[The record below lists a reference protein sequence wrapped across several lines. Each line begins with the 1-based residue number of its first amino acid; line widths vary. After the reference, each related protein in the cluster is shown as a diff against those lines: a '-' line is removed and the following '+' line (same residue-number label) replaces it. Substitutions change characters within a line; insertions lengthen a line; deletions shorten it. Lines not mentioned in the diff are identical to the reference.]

1 LTRFGALVTF
11 GAWRM
16 RRLRR
21 ASDRGDTMVQLR
33 RLALGAAAALALG
46 STCAAAET
54 PQNTLVMAFQ
64 IADLITLDPA
74 EAFEFTGAEYA
85 ANVYDRLVT
94 YPVDDVADLR
104 GHVAQSWQIAD
115 DGRTYTFKVKDGIAF
130 HSGNP
135 LTAEDAA
142 WSLARVIKLNKT
154 PAFILGQFGFT
165 RDNVEER
172 IRALDERTFT
182 VELDQAYAPTF
193 FLYCLTATVGSVID
207 KKLALEHEQNGD
219 MGHEWLRTASAGS
232 GPFKLRSWKPNESLI
247 IDGNPEYWGG
257 APGFERVVIRH
268 IAEPSTQMLLL
279 EKGDI
284 DIARNLEAD
293 QIAALR
299 GNAEIVIRAVP
310 KGALYY
316 LGLNQ
321 KNANLAKPEV
331 RQALKYLVD
340 YQGIADTILAG
351 SATVH
356 QAFLPE
362 GFLGAIADRP
372 YALDVPR
379 AKALLAA
386 AGLPDGFA
394 VTMDTINTSPVI
406 DIAQAIQ
413 ATFAEGGVQLEI
425 RPGDD
430 KQTLTKYRARNHDIY
445 IGRWGPDYQDPHTNA
460 DTFASNP
467 DNRDEARL
475 TGKLAWRNAW
485 EIPEMTAMTA
495 AAALERDAAQRARM
509 YEELQREHQASS
521 PFVILFQ
528 DIELI
533 AERANVQGMIWGPS
547 FDDNKYWRG
556 HKD

>member
-1 LTRFGALVTF
+1 MF
-11 GAWRM
+11 
-16 RRLRR
+16 
-21 ASDRGDTMVQLR
+21 QLR
-33 RLALGAAAALALG
+33 RLALGAAAALTLTA
-46 STCAAAET
+46 TPAAAGT
-54 PQNTLVMAFQ
+54 PQDTLVMAFQ

-74 EAFEFTGAEYA
+74 EVFEFTGAEYA

-104 GHVAQSWQIAD
+104 GHVAESWQIAD
-115 DGRTYTFKVKDGIAF
+115 EGRTYTFKIRDGVVF

-142 WSLARVIKLNKT
+142 WSLQRVIQLHKT
-154 PAFILGQFGFT
+154 PSFILAQFGFT
-165 RDNVEER
+165 PDNVEER
-172 IRALDERTFT
+172 IRVVDERTFT
-182 VELDQAYAPTF
+182 VELDQPYAPTF
-193 FLYCLTATVGSVID
+193 FLYCLTATVGSVVD
-207 KKLALEHEQNGD
+207 RKMALEHEQNGD
-219 MGHEWLRTASAGS
+219 MGHAWLRTASAGS

-247 IDGNPEYWGG
+247 LDRNPEYWGG

-268 IAEPSTQMLLL
+268 VAEPATQMLLL
-279 EKGDI
+279 EKGDV

-293 QIAALR
+293 QVASLQ
-299 GNAEIVIRAVP
+299 GNGEVVIREVP

-321 KNANLAKPEV
+321 KNEHLARLEV
-331 RQALKYLVD
+331 RKALKYLVD

-356 QAFLPE
+356 QSFLPQ
-362 GFLGAIADRP
+362 GFLGAIGDRP
-372 YALDVPR
+372 FALDVPR

-386 AGLPDGFA
+386 AGLADGFQ
-394 VTMDTINTSPVI
+394 VTMDAINTSPVI

-413 ATFAEGGVQLEI
+413 ATFAEVGVQLEI

-445 IGRWGPDYQDPHTNA
+445 IGRWGPDYQDPHSNA

-485 EIPEMTAMTA
+485 DIPAMTA
-495 AAALERDAAQRARM
+495 KTAAAVLERDATRRTQM
-509 YEELQREHQASS
+509 YEALQREHQATS

-528 DIELI
+528 DIELV
-533 AERANVQGMIWGPS
+533 AARANVQGMIWGPS
-547 FDDNKYWRG
+547 FDDNRYWRG
-556 HKD
+556 RKE